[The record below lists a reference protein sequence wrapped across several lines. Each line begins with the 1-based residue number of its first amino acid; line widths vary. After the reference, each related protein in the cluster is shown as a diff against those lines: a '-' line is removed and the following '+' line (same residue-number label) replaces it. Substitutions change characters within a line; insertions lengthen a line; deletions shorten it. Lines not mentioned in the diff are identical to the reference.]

1 MLHGNKGCIGKLDS
15 EAAVIKIQDGNKGIG
30 TNTLSISTLDNI
42 GLSQTANLPA
52 KLKLCV
58 AVRVM
63 LTDNI
68 IVSDRSINDS
78 IGTIMHLDSGS
89 KSLCSTIFVKFDD
102 P

>member
-1 MLHGNKGCIGKLDS
+1 MVTKT
-15 EAAVIKIQDGNKGIG
+15 E
-30 TNTLSISTLDNI
+30 TNTCSISIPDNI

-68 IVSDRSINDS
+68 SVSDRSINDS
-78 IGTIMHLDSGS
+78 IGTIKHLDSGS